1 MGEERMTPRKLRL
14 WRKTAFAAMALG
26 LVFQGTG
33 CTVTDL
39 VALASQIITQELASV
54 ISDTIFFLLDN
65 LVVRAIG

>member
-1 MGEERMTPRKLRL
+1 MTPRKLRL